1 MAAARRTTP
10 LVVFVLVT
18 AVVTGGAYYAIRRGA
33 LTGGTQ
39 ATSVAAPVLPTGPLQ
54 YAGANLTQAHYLAG
68 DVKQTGAVARASVL
82 VVGKTADAIAHVYAM
97 VAKQETLD
105 CQTHTISGELAGE
118 YDSKGM
124 LKNTE
129 YLSGAI
135 GRPIESSDFEAAVIC
150 NGKPGPA
157 WRAAADWKA
166 AQRATQTPP
175 DDLGATANAN
185 PKDAD
190 AWAWLCHG
198 EPWHWSEHSLK
209 DCDHAVSLQ
218 PDAAAV
224 RIDRGY
230 INLATGHDSA
240 AMGDFRAVF
249 AKDPANAAALYGKSL
264 AEAKAG
270 DLAGSKRDREQALAM
285 DPTIPDW
292 AERTYRFQI
301 SDPYHGRGYV
311 AP

>member
-18 AVVTGGAYYAIRRGA
+18 AVVTSGAYYAIRSGA

-39 ATSVAAPVLPTGPLQ
+39 AKPVAAPALPTGPLQ
-54 YAGANLTQAHYLAG
+54 YAGANLTQAHYLTG
-68 DVKQTGAVARASVL
+68 DIKKTGTVAQATVL
-82 VVGKTADAIAHVYAM
+82 EVGKTADAIAHVYAM
-97 VAKQETLD
+97 VAKRETLD

-118 YDSKGM
+118 YDAKGA

-135 GRPIESSDFEAAVIC
+135 GRPIESTDFEAKVVC
-150 NGKPGPA
+150 DGNPGPA

-175 DDLGATANAN
+175 DDLAATAKAN
-185 PKDAD
+185 PKDAA

-198 EPWHWSEHSLK
+198 EPWHWSDQSLK

-230 INLATGHDSA
+230 INLATGHDGA
-240 AMGDFRAVF
+240 ATADFRAVL
-249 AKDPANAAALYGKSL
+249 AKDPGNAAALYGKSL
-264 AEAKAG
+264 VAAKAG
-270 DLAGSKRDREQALAM
+270 DLAGAKRDREQALAM

-301 SDPYHGRGYV
+301 SEPYHGRGYV

>member
-1 MAAARRTTP
+1 MAVASKTTP
-10 LVVFVLVT
+10 LVVFSLVT
-18 AVVTGGAYYAIRRGA
+18 AVVIGGAYYAIRSGA

-39 ATSVAAPVLPTGPLQ
+39 TKPAAAPALPTGPLQ
-54 YAGANLTQAHYLAG
+54 YAGANLTQAHYVAG
-68 DVKQTGAVARASVL
+68 DVKRGGKVAEATVL
-82 VVGKTADAIAHVYAM
+82 EVGKTADAIAHVYAM
-97 VAKQETLD
+97 VAKRETLD

-118 YDSKGM
+118 YDAKGA

-135 GRPIESSDFEAAVIC
+135 GRPIESTDFEAAVIC
-150 NGKPGPA
+150 DGKPGPT

-175 DDLGATANAN
+175 DDLAATAKAD
-185 PKDAD
+185 PKDAA

-198 EPWHWSEHSLK
+198 EPWHWSPQSYK
-209 DCDHAVSLQ
+209 DCDHAVSLA
-218 PDAAAV
+218 PDSAAV

-230 INLATGHDSA
+230 INLATGRDSQ
-240 AMGDFRAVF
+240 AMDDFRAVLG
-249 AKDPANAAALYGKSL
+249 KDAGNAAALYGKSL
-264 AEAKAG
+264 VEAKAG
-270 DLAGSKRDREQALAM
+270 DLAGSKRDREQALTM

-301 SDPYHGRGYV
+301 SEPYHGRSYV
-311 AP
+311 VP